1 MSERWELIHEG
12 AQPPECSILMPIRE
26 QEATIVE
33 ALESVLGQEGAVC
46 EILVSDDASRD
57 RTFDLAVDTIRR
69 LVASTGSPHTVR
81 ARRCHE
87 RRWRNHVHDMAAAA
101 STDIMIQC
109 HGDDISRP
117 DRARRVVDAFATS
130 GVAMVVSGFDVID
143 GDGHFLERVR
153 TGVEGTA
160 PIERLLEQPLWL
172 IGALMSWRRSSM
184 SQLPTLTMETA
195 PVSHDHIMAVRAA
208 LIGDVVVIDEP
219 LLSYRRHLGNTNR
232 RLSDN
237 RTQGTR
243 EFGEALTRSFLVE
256 VLADDL
262 AEVRSWPGREVGE
275 ADLVV
280 LDRWLTAQREQSSRQ
295 LRASYGELLRSGR
308 SLLWVDEDE
317 LALANEGALG
327 DRLRQRAMA
336 AVPLRTMAERARRA
350 LGRIRRLA
358 VSRIDRIG

>member
-1 MSERWELIHEG
+1 MSRVLEHLPWLSG
-12 AQPPECSILMPIRE
+12 AS
-26 QEATIVE
+26 
-33 ALESVLGQEGAVC
+33 
-46 EILVSDDASRD
+46 
-57 RTFDLAVDTIRR
+57 
-69 LVASTGSPHTVR
+69 
-81 ARRCHE
+81 
-87 RRWRNHVHDMAAAA
+87 MA
-101 STDIMIQC
+101 
-109 HGDDISRP
+109 
-117 DRARRVVDAFATS
+117 
-130 GVAMVVSGFDVID
+130 
-143 GDGHFLERVR
+143 
-153 TGVEGTA
+153 
-160 PIERLLEQPLWL
+160 
-172 IGALMSWRRSSM
+172 WRRSMLSGFA
-184 SQLPTLTMETA
+184 PLTMASA
-195 PVSHDHIMAVRAA
+195 PTSHDRIMAVRAA

-327 DRLRQRAMA
+327 DRLRRRAAA
-336 AVPLRTMAERARRA
+336 AVPVRTAVERARRTVGRLRRLA
-350 LGRIRRLA
+350 LGRP
-358 VSRIDRIG
+358 G